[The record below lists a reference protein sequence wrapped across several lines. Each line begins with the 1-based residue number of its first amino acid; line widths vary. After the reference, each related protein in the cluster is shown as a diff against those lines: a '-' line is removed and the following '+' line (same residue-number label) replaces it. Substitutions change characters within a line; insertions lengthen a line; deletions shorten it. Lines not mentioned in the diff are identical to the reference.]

1 MITYLKNENV
11 VIKVNEEDKTLMLIN
26 NTGGTTAFV
35 YETSL
40 KIYADVTVVRKEE
53 GYFVEGTEEDYVAA
67 KEQAMTKIS
76 TF

>member
-11 VIKVNEEDKTLMLIN
+11 VIKINNEDNTLMLIN

-40 KIYADVTVVRKEE
+40 KIYADVTVLRKEE
-53 GYFVEGTEEDYVAA
+53 GYFVEATEEDYISA
-67 KEQAMTKIS
+67 KEQAIAKIS